1 MRALVQRVHSARVQ
15 VKDRVVGSIQHGL
28 LVYLGVIDDDNE
40 NDLLYLCQKVLKL
53 RIFEDDSGKMNKSV
67 QDIRG
72 EILVVSQFT
81 LAGDCRKGN
90 RPSFEKA
97 SDKER
102 ALHFYKKSIHLLSE
116 TGIKVSSGEFGA
128 MMEVI
133 SFGDGP
139 VNLFLD
145 SKRLF

>member
-40 NDLLYLCQKVLKL
+40 NDLLYLCQKIIKL
-53 RIFEDDSGKMNKSV
+53 RIFEDEAGKMNRSV
-67 QDIRG
+67 QDTRG

-90 RPSFEKA
+90 RPSYDKAAGKEK
-97 SDKER
+97 
-102 ALHFYKKSIHLLSE
+102 ALHFYTKCLY
-116 TGIKVSSGEFGA
+116 TC
-128 MMEVI
+128 
-133 SFGDGP
+133 
-139 VNLFLD
+139 
-145 SKRLF
+145 